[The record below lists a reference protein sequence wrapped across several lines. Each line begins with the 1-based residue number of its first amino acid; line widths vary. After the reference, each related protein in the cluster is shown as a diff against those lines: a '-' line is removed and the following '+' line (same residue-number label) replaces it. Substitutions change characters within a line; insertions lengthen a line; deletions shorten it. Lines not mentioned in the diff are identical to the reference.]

1 MTDITPKTR
10 FEGQRGYVIHTR
22 SWDAIVEFYRDLIS
36 KSWPFLPMLRV
47 VEAIAA
53 SPVATQIHGA
63 TSHSDLLL
71 SDCADFRSGDSTL
84 SIVYQPS
91 DQTFRFHH
99 RSFSS
104 HDDEK
109 TCTEAEAL
117 VTLRLFL
124 RLKYGVLFET
134 PAAS

>member
-10 FEGQRGYVIHTR
+10 LEGQRGYVIRTR
-22 SWDAIVEFYRDLIS
+22 PWDVLVEFYRELIS
-36 KSWPFLPMLRV
+36 KGWAFIPMLRL
-47 VEAIAA
+47 VEAIAT
-53 SPVATQIHGA
+53 SPAAAQLHGA

-84 SIVYQPS
+84 SVVYEPS
-91 DQTFRFHH
+91 DRTFRFHH

-117 VTLRLFL
+117 QTLRLFL
-124 RLKYGVLFET
+124 RLKYGVLLET

>member
-10 FEGQRGYVIHTR
+10 LEGQRGYVIHTR
-22 SWDAIVEFYRDLIS
+22 SWNAIVEFYRDLIS
-36 KSWPFLPMLRV
+36 KGWAFLPMLHV
-47 VEAIAA
+47 VEAIAS
-53 SPVATQIHGA
+53 SPAATQIHGA

-91 DQTFRFHH
+91 DRTFHFDH

-109 TCTEAEAL
+109 TCTEAESL
-117 VTLRLFL
+117 PTLRLFL

-134 PAAS
+134 PAA